1 MTQAD
6 PNLPTPP
13 RDERFLALFLA
24 DQRRLFQFVSSL
36 LADVHAAEDVMQQAS
51 LVLWRKFDQFQPG
64 TSFFSWASRVAYLE
78 ALDYKKRASRS
89 ADALDPSVLELLAA
103 DAVQEAGW
111 LERQMAL
118 LEECLKKL
126 SPRDHALIRQRY
138 EHGESG
144 RAMAA
149 ANNRSVAAI
158 YKTMERI
165 RSTLLECMQRGQQG
179 EARQGGAS

>member
-1 MTQAD
+1 MTQAE
-6 PNLPTPP
+6 PNLPTPQK
-13 RDERFLALFLA
+13 DERFLTLFLA
-24 DQRRLFQFVSSL
+24 EQRRLFQFVSSL

-64 TSFFSWASRVAYLE
+64 TSFFAWASRVAYLE
-78 ALDYKKRASRS
+78 ALDYKKRARRS
-89 ADALDPSVLELLAA
+89 ADALDPAVLELLAT

-126 SPRDHALIRQRY
+126 PERDQSLIRQRY

-165 RSTLLECMQRGQQG
+165 RSTLLQCMQRGQQN
-179 EARQGGAS
+179 EARQEGAS